1 MLDRLIPIEDE
12 RCQKN
17 FEIMIELKRKKLG
30 EIQVSDV
37 INGLK
42 FELILHRE
50 IGEIHVRRFETD
62 QLDSCV
68 ELI

>member
-42 FELILHRE
+42 FELILE

>member
-42 FELILHRE
+42 FELILDCK
-50 IGEIHVRRFETD
+50 IGEIHLRRFETER
-62 QLDSCV
+62 LDGSV